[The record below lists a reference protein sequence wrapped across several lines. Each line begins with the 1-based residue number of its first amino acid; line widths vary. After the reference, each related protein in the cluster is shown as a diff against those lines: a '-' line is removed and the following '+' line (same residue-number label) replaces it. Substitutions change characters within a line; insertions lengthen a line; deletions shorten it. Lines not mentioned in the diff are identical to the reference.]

1 MSVHGCYDIG
11 TCVKLVKSF
20 CNFHPLKAK
29 VKASETL
36 RHYGAVVV
44 VVFYYYLGSLW
55 TVKGTNRVGL

>member
-1 MSVHGCYDIG
+1 MHGCYYIG

-44 VVFYYYLGSLW
+44 LVVFYYYSGSSW
-55 TVKGTNRVGL
+55 TVIGTNRVGL